1 MVTVLIV
8 SFNVSPLETLEFEAS
23 EKPIIF
29 PPSLFMALS
38 KLNLVLLV
46 GCSDKVKPS
55 IAESE
60 PGVRAYLLAE
70 KQRTCA
76 GTVTVDQLKIT
87 RIGDYEDKYGG
98 WPVYAIFS
106 VACVE
111 GSGFSNWTNADT
123 SSAHWVTIMRQK
135 MDGGYECYIPE
146 IFRERDNSL
155 SREMDRLPTDM
166 TPKTK

>member
-1 MVTVLIV
+1 MKEGCTMCYFIRILAASLI
-8 SFNVSPLETLEFEAS
+8 
-23 EKPIIF
+23 
-29 PPSLFMALS
+29 
-38 KLNLVLLV
+38 LVLLV

-55 IAESE
+55 IAEIE
-60 PGVRAYLLAE
+60 PGVRGYLLAE
-70 KQRTCA
+70 KKRTC
-76 GTVTVDQLKIT
+76 GGNVSVDHLKIT
-87 RIGDYEDKYGG
+87 RIGDYEDKYSG
-98 WPVYAIFS
+98 WPVYAMFS

-111 GSGFSNWTNADT
+111 ESGFSNWTNDDT
-123 SSAHWVTIMRQK
+123 SSAHWVTIIRQK

>member
-1 MVTVLIV
+1 MKEGLPMGYSIRILAASLILVLI
-8 SFNVSPLETLEFEAS
+8 A
-23 EKPIIF
+23 
-29 PPSLFMALS
+29 
-38 KLNLVLLV
+38 
-46 GCSDKVKPS
+46 GCSDKVKPG

-60 PGVRAYLLAE
+60 PGVRAYLLSE

-76 GTVTVDQLKIT
+76 GTVTVDQLTIT
-87 RIGDYEDKYGG
+87 KIGDYEDKYNG

-111 GSGFSNWTNADT
+111 TSSFSNWTNDDT
-123 SSAHWVTIMRQK
+123 SSTHWVTIMRQK

-146 IFRERDNSL
+146 QFRERDNGL

>member
-1 MVTVLIV
+1 MKEGGAMGFCIKVLA
-8 SFNVSPLETLEFEAS
+8 AS
-23 EKPIIF
+23 LI
-29 PPSLFMALS
+29 
-38 KLNLVLLV
+38 LVLLV

-60 PGVRAYLLAE
+60 PGVKAYLLGE
-70 KQRTCA
+70 KKRTC
-76 GTVTVDQLKIT
+76 GGNVTVDQLTIT
-87 RIGDYEDKYGG
+87 KIGDYEDKYGG

-111 GSGFSNWTNADT
+111 GSGFSNWTNDDT
-123 SSAHWVTIMRQK
+123 SSTHWVTIMRQK